1 MRRSVHLVTY
11 ADRLAGDLR
20 GLQELLTGTLDGRFD
35 GVHVLPFFTPIDGTD
50 AGFDPDDHRVV
61 DTRVGD
67 WADVAALAGQRDVT
81 VDLIVNHVSTRSP
94 EFRDFHAHGDRSEHA
109 AMFLTLDRVFPD
121 GASEELLGR
130 IYRPRP
136 GLPLTAHTLADGT
149 RRVLWTTFTSEQ
161 ADLDVRHA
169 TTRDYL
175 EALLDLFA
183 RHGVRC
189 VRLDAVGYAVKT
201 PGTSSFMTDDTA
213 TFLAWL
219 CERAHARGITTLV
232 EVHAHW
238 RLTEQLATAS
248 DLTYD
253 FALPPLVLD
262 AMHTGDTAPLHRWL
276 GKRPHNVVN
285 VLDTHDGIGVI
296 DVGANAGHGGGT
308 HPGPGLL
315 SPERIDAL
323 VESIHQATNGVSRRA
338 TGAAASN
345 VDLYQVNTTY
355 LDALGGDVDAMLAAR
370 ALQLLLPGLP
380 QIYYVGLLMGRNDVA
395 LLEATGVGRDINR
408 HRYTPDEVT
417 TALTDPAV
425 QRLLRL
431 VDVRRT
437 HPALEGTWWLAPHD
451 TSAPHLLTFGWRA
464 GYVGDAGVG
473 TSGDGMPRDD
483 DGERTLTVRLDARA
497 RAVQLEV
504 DGTVV
509 PV

>member
-1 MRRSVHLVTY
+1 MLTESRLRRSVHLVTY
-11 ADRLAGDLR
+11 ADRLAGDLS
-20 GLQELLTGTLDGRFD
+20 GLRALLTGPLAGRFD
-35 GVHVLPFFTPIDGTD
+35 GVHVLPFFTPIDGAD

-61 DTRVGD
+61 DARLGD
-67 WADVAALAGQRDVT
+67 WDDVAALAGEVDVT

-94 EFRDFHAHGDRSEHA
+94 EFHDFHLHGERSEHA
-109 AMFLTLDRVFPD
+109 GLFLTLDRVFPD
-121 GASEELLGR
+121 GATEHLLGQV
-130 IYRPRP
+130 YRPRP

-161 ADLDVRHA
+161 VDLDVQHPSARQHL
-169 TTRDYL
+169 DG
-175 EALLDLFA
+175 LLALFA

-201 PGTSSFMTDDTA
+201 AGTSSFMTADTA
-213 TFLAWL
+213 AFLAWL
-219 CERAHARGITTLV
+219 CERAHAHGIATLV

-238 RLTEQLATAS
+238 RLTEQLAAAS

-262 AMHTGDTAPLHRWL
+262 ALHTGDTAPLHRWL
-276 GKRPHNVVN
+276 GERPHNVVS

-296 DVGANAGHGGGT
+296 DVGANAGHGGDT

-323 VESIHQATNGVSRRA
+323 VESIHAATGGVSRRA

-370 ALQLLLPGLP
+370 ALQLLLPGIP
-380 QIYYVGLLMGRNDVA
+380 QLYYVGLLMGRNDVA
-395 LLEATGVGRDINR
+395 LLEATGVGRDVNR
-408 HRYTPDEVT
+408 HHFTAEEVAA
-417 TALTDPAV
+417 ALDDPAV
-425 QRLLRL
+425 QRLLTL

-464 GYVGDAGVG
+464 AGAG
-473 TSGDGMPRDD
+473 EPAGEPA
-483 DGERTLTVRLDARA
+483 GERTLVVRLDARA
-497 RAVQLEV
+497 RRAELEV
-504 DGTVV
+504 DGVV
-509 PV
+509 VAV